1 LISQVIN
8 LTETNF
14 MTDKLAFFD
23 SNILV
28 YLIEE
33 NLPKRKQVAMLLKPH
48 FIISTQ
54 VVAEN
59 INVCIRKFKLSK
71 EEALDHVKGFIP
83 KLKLVA
89 FQPSTLEIAFMIFTK
104 YQLSWWDSLIVS
116 SALENNC
123 VILYSED
130 MQDGLV
136 IESKLTIVNPFK

>member
-1 LISQVIN
+1 M
-8 LTETNF
+8 TE
-14 MTDKLAFFD
+14 DKLIFLD

-28 YLIEE
+28 YLMDKDME
-33 NLPKRKQVAMLLKPH
+33 KKKKVASFMTDYHL
-48 FIISTQ
+48 ISSQ

-59 INVCIRKFKLSK
+59 VNACLKSLKLSK
-71 EEALDHVKGFIP
+71 EKSFNHSRELLEKFKVV
-83 KLKLVA
+83 LLN
-89 FQPSTLEIAFMIFTK
+89 PSTFHLAFIISTK